1 MTHRTSSCS
10 AFFFSRLKNQWHSET
25 WDYAPSEKSTF
36 WKESLN
42 ISGRGTE
49 HQLTYD
55 GHEGVKVADVEAFP
69 RHINEELD
77 DSGSVF
83 FLHRLG
89 TKRRTLS

>member
-1 MTHRTSSCS
+1 MGLCS
-10 AFFFSRLKNQWHSET
+10 M
-25 WDYAPSEKSTF
+25 
-36 WKESLN
+36 WKKKYILERIPLTCCL
-42 ISGRGTE
+42 SGRGTE

-89 TKRRTLS
+89 TKWRTLS